1 MYLLHFKF
9 LPSGKWY
16 WEYFLDGTTSGGVV
30 GIADG
35 SAMNGTALADWTKI
49 YGYSSNGN
57 KYENAS
63 SSIMVL
69 LSLLEI

>member
-9 LPSGKWY
+9 LPRENGIGNI
-16 WEYFLDGTTSGGVV
+16 LDGTTSGGVV

-35 SAMNGTALADWTKI
+35 SAMNGTVWQIGLKFTDTHQTEISMKTQVVAV
-49 YGYSSNGN
+49 
-57 KYENAS
+57 
-63 SSIMVL
+63 MVL